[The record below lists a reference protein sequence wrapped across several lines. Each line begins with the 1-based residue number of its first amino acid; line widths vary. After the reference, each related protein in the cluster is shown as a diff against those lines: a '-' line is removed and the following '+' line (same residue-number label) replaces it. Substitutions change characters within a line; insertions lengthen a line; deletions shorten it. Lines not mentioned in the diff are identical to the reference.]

1 MDREASVWFGLL
13 SLFFFFFF
21 FPAYQKLFIR
31 RGDDLDQRVTQI
43 PRQQDQVGKE
53 CQRGR

>member
-13 SLFFFFFF
+13 SLFFFFF